1 MTHGGFAGFVVSES
15 VAAGWVA
22 RGASHSWWGFL
33 VAVVAAL
40 VVGMIVAVK
49 VGGGASAS

>member
-40 VVGMIVAVK
+40 VGGMIVAVK
-49 VGGGASAS
+49 AGGPSAS